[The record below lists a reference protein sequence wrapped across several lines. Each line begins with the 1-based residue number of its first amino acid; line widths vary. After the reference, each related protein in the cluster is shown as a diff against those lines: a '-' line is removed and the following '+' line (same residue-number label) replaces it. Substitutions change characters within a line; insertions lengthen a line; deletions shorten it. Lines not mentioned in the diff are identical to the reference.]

1 MFGKLLITGLGLLV
15 FGATSAN
22 AGDARHLSVASG
34 LAANHVAL
42 KIFREGFQDEIKRRA
57 DEQKLGEIVWDET
70 HAGTLSHFGGVLEA
84 VEDDLSMFG
93 IVSVSH
99 ETRRLPLQDMTFH
112 APFTT
117 ESCQIVG
124 NAYHA
129 IHQTLD
135 GMTSSL
141 AAARQTYLAAIPVD
155 GFNFIAVRRIR
166 NAADVRGVQIGVT
179 DRIDGWL
186 DGVDSIPVRQLPDLI
201 AARIE
206 AGVFVGALLPNTE
219 MKRLG
224 LKKLADHYTRTG
236 FGAQV
241 PFIVTVNAR
250 AFAALPEPLREVIQN
265 VANDFVPK
273 AGTEYCAAGRDAL
286 DGLKKQGITT
296 AKLLKSRRI
305 QWAESLSPL
314 AQAWAVRND
323 RAGFPGTA
331 AIAAYMNHLKVAKV
345 TITRDWSL
353 PAPKG
358 ALQKMTAPANEI
370 SQAPAK

>member
-1 MFGKLLITGLGLLV
+1 MFGKLLIAGLGLSL
-15 FGATSAN
+15 FAGLPAH

-34 LAANHVAL
+34 LAANHVGL
-42 KIFREGFQDEIKRRA
+42 KIFREGFQAEITRRVA
-57 DEQKLGEIVWDET
+57 AQELGEIVWDET
-70 HAGTLSHFGGVLEA
+70 HAGTLSYFGGVLEA
-84 VEDDLSMFG
+84 VEDDLAMFG
-93 IVSVSH
+93 IISVNH
-99 ETRRLPLQDMTFH
+99 ETRRLPLQNMTFH

-129 IHQTLD
+129 VHQTVD
-135 GMTSSL
+135 GMSSSL
-141 AAARQTYLAAIPVD
+141 AAARQSYLAAIPVD
-155 GFNFIAVRRIR
+155 AYNFISVRKIR
-166 NAADVRGVQIGVT
+166 NAADVRGIQIGIT

-186 DGVDSIPVRQLPDLI
+186 DGVDSIPVRLQPDLI

-206 AGVFVGALLPNTE
+206 AGVLVGALLPDTE
-219 MKRLG
+219 MRRLG
-224 LKKLADHYTRTG
+224 LIKQTSHYTRTG

-241 PFIVTVNAR
+241 PYVITVNTR
-250 AFAALPEPLREVIQN
+250 EFAALPEALREIIHD
-265 VANDFVPK
+265 VANDFVPT
-273 AGTEYCAAGRDAL
+273 AGAEYCAAGRKAL
-286 DGLKKQGITT
+286 EVLKKQGVST

-323 RAGFPGTA
+323 RADLPGTA
-331 AIAAYMNHLKVAKV
+331 AIAAFMNLLKASKV
-345 TITRDWSL
+345 TVTRDWSL

-358 ALQKMTAPANEI
+358 ALKKMTAPANEV

>member
-1 MFGKLLITGLGLLV
+1 MYGKQLVVGLGLAL
-15 FGATSAN
+15 FAAAPAH

-34 LAANHVAL
+34 LPEYHQAL
-42 KIFREGFQDEIKRRA
+42 KIFRQGFQSEIKRRA
-57 DEQKLGEIVWDET
+57 AEAELGEIVWDET

-84 VEDDLSMFG
+84 VEDDLAMFG
-93 IVSVSH
+93 IVSVNH

-117 ESCQIVG
+117 ESCRIVG

-129 IHQTLD
+129 NHQTLD

-141 AAARQTYLAAIPVD
+141 DSARQRYLSAIPVD
-155 GFNFIAVRRIR
+155 AYNFISVRKIR
-166 NAADVRGVQIGVT
+166 NLDDVRGLQIGVT

-186 DGVDSIPVRQLPDLI
+186 DGVDGIPVRLRPDLV

-206 AGVFVGALLPNTE
+206 AGVLVGALLPNTE

-250 AFAALPEPLREVIQN
+250 AFATLPKSLREIIQD
-265 VANDFVPK
+265 VANDFVPM
-273 AGTEYCAAGRDAL
+273 AGAEYCAAGADAL
-286 DGLKKQGITT
+286 DDLKKQGIGT

-314 AQAWAVRND
+314 AQAWALRND
-323 RAGFPGTA
+323 KAGLPGTA
-331 AIAAYMNHLKVAKV
+331 AIAAYMNHMKVAKV
-345 TITRDWSL
+345 TVTRDWSL

-358 ALQKMTAPANEI
+358 ALQKMTAPADEI
-370 SQAPAK
+370 SQVPAR